1 MYRCSNCWAESLRF
15 TWKCVQCN
23 EWWTMQEVKEE
34 KISKSNSLKPSLTEE
49 KVNKEIQWYKL
60 NDILKDWVL
69 EKSAKRILS
78 NNETFNTFFWG
89 WLVSGSINLIAGD
102 PWVWKSTF
110 LTYIAKYFPN
120 KNIVYISWEE
130 NEIQVLGRA
139 NRMKKNEKDFENLKV
154 YNEKLLE
161 NIDIIIQK
169 ENPDI
174 IIIDSLNLLET
185 NSIDWELWGLK
196 QQKHITRKLVKNIKK
211 LNIAAFLVWHLT
223 SDWEISGAH
232 FIQHMVDSV
241 IKIEPATERWDS
253 LKIMKNLK
261 NRFSWSD
268 LIVYELY
275 QDSIEIVDQ
284 KRLLDLFIQETA
296 VWEKWTALSAVTL
309 SWGHQVF
316 LIEIQALITPME
328 FNFSEKIIKN
338 FNKDQFK
345 TLIKIIGQNIDSS
358 VYESDIAI
366 NIFSPLKYNG
376 DEISLAIIMS
386 IVWYIRDYNLWK
398 KVFLWL
404 VWFNWELKSIPRQ
417 RDIINKLKSFW
428 IKDEDI
434 ISTDKFKNIKEII
447 RLIAKENGKKT
458 IKK

>member
-1 MYRCSNCWAESLRF
+1 
-15 TWKCVQCN
+15 
-23 EWWTMQEVKEE
+23 
-34 KISKSNSLKPSLTEE
+34 
-49 KVNKEIQWYKL
+49 
-60 NDILKDWVL
+60 
-69 EKSAKRILS
+69 
-78 NNETFNTFFWG
+78 
-89 WLVSGSINLIAGD
+89 
-102 PWVWKSTF
+102 
-110 LTYIAKYFPN
+110 
-120 KNIVYISWEE
+120 
-130 NEIQVLGRA
+130 
-139 NRMKKNEKDFENLKV
+139 
-154 YNEKLLE
+154 
-161 NIDIIIQK
+161 
-169 ENPDI
+169 
-174 IIIDSLNLLET
+174 
-185 NSIDWELWGLK
+185 
-196 QQKHITRKLVKNIKK
+196 
-211 LNIAAFLVWHLT
+211 
-223 SDWEISGAH
+223 
-232 FIQHMVDSV
+232 
-241 IKIEPATERWDS
+241 
-253 LKIMKNLK
+253 
-261 NRFSWSD
+261 
-268 LIVYELY
+268 
-275 QDSIEIVDQ
+275 
-284 KRLLDLFIQETA
+284 
-296 VWEKWTALSAVTL
+296 
-309 SWGHQVF
+309 
-316 LIEIQALITPME
+316 ME